1 MLDETDLTDIS
12 LLDIPS
18 DNGFMPL
25 HYAVMSNAEKNA
37 TLLLQ
42 REANPDVRTKSGDTP
57 LHIAVEKS
65 YEEIATLLLEMGAD
79 PNVENEKGATP

>member
-25 HYAVMSNAEKNA
+25 HSAVISNSKKNA

-42 REANPDVRTKSGDTP
+42 REANPDVTAELGDSP
-57 LHIAVEKS
+57 LHIAVENS
-65 YEEIATLLLEMGAD
+65 
-79 PNVENEKGATP
+79 

>member
-25 HYAVMSNAEKNA
+25 HSAVISNVEKNV
-37 TLLLQ
+37 THLLQ
-42 REANPDVRTKSGDTP
+42 REANPDVTTDTKITP

-65 YEEIATLLLEMGAD
+65 SEEIATLLLEMGAN